1 MNRIRLAFKDTRDT
15 QIIPL
20 IYDGKIED
28 AKKLAL
34 GIQTERY
41 EKITSLSDELLRYAD
56 EEASRHIKESDHH
69 HQIRLLLQSH
79 SLPQG
84 RSRQRYLQTRQLQ
97 LLKRSNRLQLSQPR
111 RLDA

>member
-1 MNRIRLAFKDTRDT
+1 MNRIRLAFKETRDT

-69 HQIRLLLQSH
+69 HQIRLLLQ
-79 SLPQG
+79 
-84 RSRQRYLQTRQLQ
+84 
-97 LLKRSNRLQLSQPR
+97 
-111 RLDA
+111 